1 MLDTNICIY
10 IIANRSLNVVR
21 KLREMAEHEI
31 SVSVIVAA
39 ELAYGVAK
47 SQRFEKNKDT
57 LELFLSSLSIEPM
70 TEEVMWHYARLRHH
84 LQSQGKLIG
93 ENDQWIAAH
102 ALATNAVLVTNNL
115 SEFDRVPALPLEN
128 WV

>member
-39 ELAYGVAK
+39 ELAYGVTK
-47 SQRFEKNKDT
+47 HQRFEKNKDT
-57 LELFLSSLSIEPM
+57 LELFLSSLSVEPM